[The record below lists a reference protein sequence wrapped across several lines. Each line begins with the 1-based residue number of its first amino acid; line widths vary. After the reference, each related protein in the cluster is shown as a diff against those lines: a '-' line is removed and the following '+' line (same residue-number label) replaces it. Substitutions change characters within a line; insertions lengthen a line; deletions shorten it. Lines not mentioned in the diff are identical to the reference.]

1 MHIYV
6 LFNLLIV
13 NFRNAY
19 LDSFSIFSKTV
30 RRIPSKKYFCNTHVI
45 VYLILE
51 YQANQIGRC
60 IFEHLSQN
68 EKIVLLL
75 RILKTFHFTS
85 TAIFWGITVPIVGTS
100 RLIVEAIAW
109 GLQRV

>member
-6 LFNLLIV
+6 LFNLLMV

-60 IFEHLSQN
+60 IFEHLFPFNNPIKSVDYRN
-68 EKIVLLL
+68 
-75 RILKTFHFTS
+75 FTVVQ
-85 TAIFWGITVPIVGTS
+85 AKMK
-100 RLIVEAIAW
+100 
-109 GLQRV
+109 